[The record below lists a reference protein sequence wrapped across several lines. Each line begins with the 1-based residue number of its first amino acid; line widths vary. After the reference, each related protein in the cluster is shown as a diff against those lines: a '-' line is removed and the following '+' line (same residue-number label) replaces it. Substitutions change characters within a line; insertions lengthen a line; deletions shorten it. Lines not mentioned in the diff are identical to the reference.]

1 MFGYILISLVA
12 FIIIGL
18 LTFTLLLMIIPIIE
32 GFFENQVKESFLALI
47 VLLVPTLSITAFI
60 CIALGV

>member
-1 MFGYILISLVA
+1 MFGYIFISLVA
-12 FIIIGL
+12 FIVIGL
-18 LTFTLLLMIIPIIE
+18 LTFALLLMIIPIIE

-47 VLLVPTLSITAFI
+47 ILLVPTLSITAFI

>member
-1 MFGYILISLVA
+1 MFGYIFISLVA
-12 FIIIGL
+12 FIVIGL
-18 LTFTLLLMIIPIIE
+18 LTFALLLMIIPIIE

>member
-12 FIIIGL
+12 FIVIGL
-18 LTFTLLLMIIPIIE
+18 LTFALLLMIISIIE

>member
-12 FIIIGL
+12 FIVIGL
-18 LTFTLLLMIIPIIE
+18 LTFTFLLMIIPIIE